1 MKTLPTKGYMRDT
14 AARFNR
20 SPAVKPP
27 LRAMLI
33 LCSDDDFGAGLIAE
47 CHAAIVL
54 QTPGGAA
61 AASEPQ
67 ARATLE
73 YAVLHERVRR
83 VVVLAHQGC
92 RSVRGALPGGPRERA
107 LAQWQSLVNDEFS
120 RPLLHANGVD
130 VRMLWVD
137 ATSGEVCAF
146 RTDDQRLA
154 PMGCGDLERMLA
166 SLEERTS

>member
-1 MKTLPTKGYMRDT
+1 M
-14 AARFNR
+14 F
-20 SPAVKPP
+20 
-27 LRAMLI
+27 I
-33 LCSDDDFGAGLIAE
+33 LCSDDYFGASLIAR
-47 CHAAIVL
+47 CDASIVL

-73 YAVLHERVRR
+73 YAVLHEGVRH
-83 VVVLAHQGC
+83 VLVLAHRGC
-92 RSVRGALPGGPRERA
+92 RSIDGALPEGAREQAFAR
-107 LAQWQSLVNDEFS
+107 WQSLMNDEFS
-120 RPLLHANGVD
+120 QSLFHAHGVD

-146 RTDDQRLA
+146 RADEQRLA
-154 PMGCGDLERMLA
+154 PMGSGDFERMLA